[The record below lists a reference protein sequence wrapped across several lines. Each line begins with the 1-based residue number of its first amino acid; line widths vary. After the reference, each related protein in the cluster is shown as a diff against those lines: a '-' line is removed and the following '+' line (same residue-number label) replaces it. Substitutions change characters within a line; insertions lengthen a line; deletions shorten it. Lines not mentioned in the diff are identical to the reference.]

1 MVQECR
7 GTGRSGGVLDA
18 NAFNE
23 YQDGVDTVNWV
34 AEQSWCDGNVGMF
47 GLSYFGFTQLAAA
60 SCAPKALK
68 AVCPFMTQA
77 AEPFG
82 AQMTQTYNFFHL
94 CWIYG
99 QVQNNPVRFIP
110 DEGRRESI
118 LQTLREYAP
127 RLAEYAMHL
136 PANQNPAA
144 CVEGV
149 PLLKDYLALINGI
162 EDRDFWHGMR
172 HPTDY
177 TQAHCAMFHC
187 TGWYDVCL
195 DTTIHNWHTVQAT
208 ADDYTRQNARLLIG
222 PWSHGGSF
230 HARYDDIDFGERNT
244 GDGQDVTGQMLA
256 WFDRYLKQISQ
267 RPAREKPVRYYIIG
281 ADEWREDTTWPPAES
296 ELTAMYLHSGGRLS
310 EQCHN
315 AAEMEPAD
323 TYQYDPQ
330 NPSFSAAPPRD
341 GEMLEI
347 GDYAPVSQRDDV
359 LTYETEP
366 LTQDITVA
374 GEMFLQLYAAT
385 DAKDTDFACRVLD
398 IAPDGFARALNMGL
412 LRGKWRKGFFQFE
425 PVTPGKVECY
435 RIEIGSAAWR
445 IKAGHRLAVQVCSAL
460 FPLYDRNLNT
470 DEPSCSCDH
479 SLIANQTVYHDWAY
493 SSCLLLPLLK
503 EKIC

>member
-1 MVQECR
+1 MKHLSDLQCPMSDRILLNFDLYRPDAEGAYPVILMRTPYSKSSLTNERLYACPERFTSAGYCVMVQECR

-68 AVCPFMTQA
+68 AICPFMTQA

-110 DEGRRESI
+110 DEGRRESV

-162 EDRDFWHGMR
+162 EDRDFWHRMR

-177 TQAHCAMFHC
+177 TQAHCAMFH
-187 TGWYDVCL
+187 
-195 DTTIHNWHTVQAT
+195 
-208 ADDYTRQNARLLIG
+208 
-222 PWSHGGSF
+222 S
-230 HARYDDIDFGERNT
+230 
-244 GDGQDVTGQMLA
+244 
-256 WFDRYLKQISQ
+256 
-267 RPAREKPVRYYIIG
+267 VRYYIIG
-281 ADEWREDTTWPPAES
+281 ADEWREDTA
-296 ELTAMYLHSGGRLS
+296 
-310 EQCHN
+310 
-315 AAEMEPAD
+315 
-323 TYQYDPQ
+323 
-330 NPSFSAAPPRD
+330 
-341 GEMLEI
+341 
-347 GDYAPVSQRDDV
+347 
-359 LTYETEP
+359 
-366 LTQDITVA
+366 
-374 GEMFLQLYAAT
+374 
-385 DAKDTDFACRVLD
+385 
-398 IAPDGFARALNMGL
+398 
-412 LRGKWRKGFFQFE
+412 
-425 PVTPGKVECY
+425 
-435 RIEIGSAAWR
+435 
-445 IKAGHRLAVQVCSAL
+445 
-460 FPLYDRNLNT
+460 
-470 DEPSCSCDH
+470 
-479 SLIANQTVYHDWAY
+479 
-493 SSCLLLPLLK
+493 
-503 EKIC
+503 